1 MSRPPRNPPA
11 SLWLVTRTE
20 PQDVSSQPS
29 EDHELDWSI
38 LMARAQ
44 DGDSVAYRRLLK
56 GIAPYLRALAAR
68 RHREPSD
75 QDDAVQDVL
84 LCVHAIRHTYDPA
97 RPFGPWLTAIANRR
111 MVDRLRRQGRRNR
124 YETPLTEL
132 HGSVAADA
140 PRLPTD
146 HRALEAA
153 LAALPPGQRRAVRLL
168 KLEELSLKE
177 AEAVSGI
184 SMASL
189 KVTVHR
195 ALKTLRSLMSDR
207 SQP

>member
-1 MSRPPRNPPA
+1 MSQPPRNPRA
-11 SLWLVTRTE
+11 SLRLVTRTE
-20 PQDVSSQPS
+20 PQDASSQPS

-44 DGDSVAYRRLLK
+44 DGDRVAYRRLLT
-56 GIAPYLRALAAR
+56 GMAPYLRSLAAR

-124 YETPLTEL
+124 YETPLTEQ
-132 HGSVAADA
+132 HESVAADPA
-140 PRLPTD
+140 RLPTD
-146 HRALEAA
+146 LRALEAA

-168 KLEELSLKE
+168 KLEELSLQE
-177 AEAVSGI
+177 AEAASGI
-184 SMASL
+184 SIASL

>member
-1 MSRPPRNPPA
+1 MSQPPRNSPA
-11 SLWLVTRTE
+11 SLRLVTRTE
-20 PQDVSSQPS
+20 PQDASSQPS

-44 DGDSVAYRRLLK
+44 DGDSVAYRRLLT
-56 GIAPYLRALAAR
+56 GIAPYLRSLAAR
-68 RHREPSD
+68 RHREPND
-75 QDDAVQDVL
+75 QEDAVQDVL

-111 MVDRLRRQGRRNR
+111 IVDRLRRQGRRNR
-124 YETPLTEL
+124 YETPLTAQHE
-132 HGSVAADA
+132 SVAADPA
-140 PRLPTD
+140 RLPTD

-153 LAALPPGQRRAVRLL
+153 LAVLPPGQRRAVHLL
-168 KLEELSLKE
+168 KLEELSLKD
-177 AEAVSGI
+177 AEAASGI
-184 SMASL
+184 SIASL